1 PFYQHS
7 NHKNEYAYTLY
18 VQSVRNIISI
28 RDYDFVDFVLINPM
42 LNIDE
47 KTEFCL
53 IGQQVPKRNS

>member
-1 PFYQHS
+1 M
-7 NHKNEYAYTLY
+7 
-18 VQSVRNIISI
+18 QSVRNIISI